1 MAVAPCYQAAA
12 RASKEEK
19 SAAQKLKRAEAKAA
33 KKVVADAKK
42 AASAAGGA
50 GGGGAQGENMGAVAE
65 QLSGAGSANDAP
77 TKTLSDVAPKRFL
90 RFRAT
95 GAQLVGQNV

>member
-1 MAVAPCYQAAA
+1 MHTVCLQIPPSISELLE
-12 RASKEEK
+12 ASGRSFRRKHFWI
-19 SAAQKLKRAEAKAA
+19 LFP
-33 KKVVADAKK
+33 DC
-42 AASAAGGA
+42 GA